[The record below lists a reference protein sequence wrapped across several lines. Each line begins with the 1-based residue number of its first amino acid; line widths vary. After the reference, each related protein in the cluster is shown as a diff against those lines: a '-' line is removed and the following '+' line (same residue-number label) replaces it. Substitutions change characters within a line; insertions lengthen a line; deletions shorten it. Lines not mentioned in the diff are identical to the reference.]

1 MVKGK
6 DAVIGYFAI
15 HPPQDVL
22 CDGDACI
29 IAGSQSALNR
39 YINSLSYSGVEFQKR
54 KTRFSEIQDGLFR
67 GGAYAFDKESYKAF
81 YPLANKHGYHLEHE
95 EFPETETGRHFVI
108 VKHTI
113 S

>member
-39 YINSLSYSGVEFQKR
+39 YIKSLSDSGVEFQNR
-54 KTRFSEIQDGLFR
+54 KTRLSEILDGLFR
-67 GGAYAFDKESYKAF
+67 GGAYAFDQESYKVF
-81 YPLANKHGYHLEHE
+81 YPLANKHGYHLKDEI
-95 EFPETETGRHFVI
+95 FTETETGRHFVI

-113 S
+113 T

>member
-1 MVKGK
+1 MAKEK
-6 DAVIGYFAI
+6 DAVIGYFAF

-39 YINSLSYSGVEFQKR
+39 YIKSLSDSGVEFQNR
-54 KTRFSEIQDGLFR
+54 KTRLSEILDGLFR
-67 GGAYAFDKESYKAF
+67 GGAYAFDQESYKVF
-81 YPLANKHGYHLEHE
+81 YPLANKHGYHLKDEI
-95 EFPETETGRHFVI
+95 FTETETGRHFVI

-113 S
+113 T